1 MPLALHMDDLGARA
15 VVIRAHLPTEED
27 LPGNPKPKQPP
38 PLPDGEVPPPAPLG
52 DPPSEAPPERAFIRR
67 ASAPRPGRR
76 ARPATRGAFA

>member
-1 MPLALHMDDLGARA
+1 MPLALHMNDCDDFGARA

-52 DPPSEAPPERAFIRR
+52 DPPSEAPPERAFTRR
-67 ASAPRPGRR
+67 AWAQ
-76 ARPATRGAFA
+76 